1 MPPPMM
7 PIEPEE
13 ESNLQLYVI
22 IGMALVIVGMGMAFL
37 KQKKKSE

>member
-1 MPPPMM
+1 MM